1 MLFRSAPQITAA
13 RMVRDYATELYLPAA
28 RAAGAFTADPALAG
42 EFTEWKARVGRLWPQ
57 VAVRG
62 AQLEGAE
69 GSHVATGAEI
79 TLRADVDLAGLDEQD
94 VLVEAVLGTLGAEDE
109 IIDPQLIPLQRGE
122 DGRFSARF
130 ALAVPGRVGC
140 TVRVTPHHPVLAS
153 RAELGLVAT
162 A

>member
-1 MLFRSAPQITAA
+1 
-13 RMVRDYATELYLPAA
+13 
-28 RAAGAFTADPALAG
+28 
-42 EFTEWKARVGRLWPQ
+42 
-57 VAVRG
+57 
-62 AQLEGAE
+62 
-69 GSHVATGAEI
+69 
-79 TLRADVDLAGLDEQD
+79 

-130 ALAVPGRVGC
+130 ALAAPGRVGC